1 MWNNFTFANPWFTFC
16 RNFFLHDSALCN
28 IVIHI
33 YYLGMQIF
41 NVQIWPVCVECYIS
55 GPEIEVVHS
64 IQTTYLKSQLV
75 PDMQIS
81 KLKS

>member
-1 MWNNFTFANPWFTFC
+1 
-16 RNFFLHDSALCN
+16 
-28 IVIHI
+28 
-33 YYLGMQIF
+33 MQIF